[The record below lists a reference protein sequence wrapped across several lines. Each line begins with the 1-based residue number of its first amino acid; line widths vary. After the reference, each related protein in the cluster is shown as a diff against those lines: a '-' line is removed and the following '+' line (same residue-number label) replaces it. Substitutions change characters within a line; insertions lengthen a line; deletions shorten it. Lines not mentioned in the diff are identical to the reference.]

1 MFDGSAMA
9 GVDGGGKELGA
20 GMERRWGAGVR
31 RSPGRSSR
39 SPVTRGKRERESRET
54 WGMERMFGWNGE
66 DVWLVATIYHN

>member
-9 GVDGGGKELGA
+9 GADGGGNELGA

-39 SPVTRGKRERESRET
+39 SPSPGGRERERER
-54 WGMERMFGWNGE
+54 ERE
-66 DVWLVATIYHN
+66 RDEE

>member
-39 SPVTRGKRERESRET
+39 SPSPGGRERERER
-54 WGMERMFGWNGE
+54 ERDE
-66 DVWLVATIYHN
+66 E